1 MKIGIVGLGM
11 MGCSLAH
18 ALKNSQNITQIIGCD
33 NNEKHLKEATHLNL
47 IDSSASLDEV
57 LELAQVVFLVIPPQ
71 AIMSTLQNL
80 SPLAEQT
87 TVIDFSSVKKSIVE
101 CIPSHSRANFVA
113 CHPMCGNEKSG
124 PKGYQEDLYKNKTLI
139 VCDKEESGAE
149 HLQKAMEIFVQLQMN
164 IVEMD
169 SLTHDIHIGFVSH
182 LPHMISFTLANSVL
196 KQEDPS
202 KITQLRGG
210 GFESMSRIAKSNPS
224 LWVDIFKHNHENLSI
239 ALDAFEEEYKIARS
253 YFQNK
258 QWDKLGKWIEHANKL
273 EQIL

>member
-18 ALKNSQNITQIIGCD
+18 ALKNNANITHIVGCD
-33 NNEKHLKEATHLNL
+33 NSETHLKEATQLQF
-47 IDSSASLDEV
+47 IDSSAELDEV
-57 LELAQVVFLVIPPQ
+57 LELAQIVFLVTPPQ
-71 AIMSTLQNL
+71 AIISTLRNL
-80 SPLAEQT
+80 PLLQKDT

-124 PKGYQEDLYKNKTLI
+124 PRGYQEDLYKNKTLI
-139 VCDKEESGAE
+139 VCDQEESGVE
-149 HLQKAMEIFVQLQMN
+149 HLQKATDIFKLLQMN
-164 IVEMD
+164 IIKMD

-210 GFESMSRIAKSNPS
+210 GFESMSRIAKSSPS
-224 LWVDIFKHNHENLSI
+224 LWVDIFKHNHENLSV
-239 ALDAFEEEYKIARS
+239 ALDAFEEEYKIARG
-253 YFQNK
+253 YFENK
-258 QWDKLGKWIEHANKL
+258 QWDKLKDWISQANQL

>member
-1 MKIGIVGLGM
+1 

-18 ALKNSQNITQIIGCD
+18 ALKNHSKITHIIGCD
-33 NNEKHLKEATHLNL
+33 KNDTHLKEATQLKL
-47 IDSSASLDEV
+47 IDSSAELDEII
-57 LELAQVVFLVIPPQ
+57 ELAQIVFLVIPPQ
-71 AIMSTLQNL
+71 AIISSLQNL
-80 SPLAEQT
+80 SPLSSQVT
-87 TVIDFSSVKKSIVE
+87 IIDFSSVKKSIVE
-101 CIPSHSRANFVA
+101 CIPSHSRSNFVA

-139 VCDKEESGAE
+139 ICDKEKSESR
-149 HLQKAMEIFVQLQMN
+149 HLQKAIEIFTLLQMN
-164 IVEMD
+164 IIEMD

-224 LWVDIFKHNHENLSI
+224 LWVDIFKHNHKNLSI

-273 EQIL
+273 EQML